1 MSKNFK
7 FANAYIQFVYRNK
20 WKLFFLILLIFI
32 MSLIPIIFKLKI
44 NPDLATL
51 LPKDTPSVLA
61 LEESY
66 DRFGSTDRFMIAIQS
81 SDPYLVAEI
90 QDSVKAYIAKNW
102 KDEIITEPQ
111 VDNDNS
117 FFIKNALLYLPVEHL
132 ERIRDNLETI
142 QFEIGREHGPLVVDL
157 LEDSNVQKKEKK
169 ELVWFDANL
178 PQALG
183 LPDEAADAFS
193 TFFETPSKEEQNTKI
208 TSNEPEDL
216 RRKVPKAL
224 DTRLMGVDKDTPDLF
239 NGIVQCKLTR
249 PSTDIDFVEHI
260 LAKADTLLK
269 HYSSKTYSSPVLMTV
284 EGSYE
289 GLSEVDDL
297 MNDSTISLIIS
308 LFLIYFIVAWFFKSI
323 IRAPILMLAQVSLAC
338 ALSMCFTAF
347 YYGAL
352 NPFTVLVASIILGM
366 GIDYS
371 IHFLGTCQRHFTE
384 SGDLK
389 DALTHTIANLLR
401 PMFLAAL
408 TTIAGLISLL
418 TAKFVGFYEF
428 GVISAVGIFFSFLTA
443 IFAMPVFILIAKGL
457 PPRPRASFF
466 PASWDDAKVARF
478 FKRAIMVGGIFTIV
492 SICFFP
498 YLEFEHNFKN
508 LRRPPKEKNEVRKK
522 IATGVAIA
530 SNRKTSTP
538 AAVMGDT
545 PEQLDS
551 LYDSL
556 MVILHKEKDPTLR
569 SFLTLK
575 TFLPSQADQ
584 EERMEIIEEIS
595 DLADAR
601 VFDRATGKDSANI
614 ATLRGLVKDVS
625 IFTLDSLPEWAL
637 DLLKEKDG
645 SIGKIGF
652 IYGKY
657 HSWDALEAAKWQDK
671 FGHWNFGG
679 KNLKVFSSQ
688 FILSDVIRA
697 VKADAVK
704 MAIVVL
710 LVVILILVFSLRNI
724 RQVIVASTA
733 LIIGLIWSMGLL
745 GFINFTIGLGHIG
758 IYNVVV
764 IPAILGL
771 AIDSSIHLISSWTQN
786 PDMTPRKLLDT
797 TGRLVMAS
805 SITTI
810 AGFAGALGISHKG
823 LRTIGELAVSSISM
837 FLLAAIIFT
846 ITLSFMLLKKEK

>member
-1 MSKNFK
+1 MSKTFK
-7 FANAYIQFVYRNK
+7 FAQKYIEFASTHK
-20 WKLFFLILLIFI
+20 WKLFALILLIFFS
-32 MSLIPIIFKLKI
+32 SLVPVFTKLKI
-44 NPDLATL
+44 NPDLAAL

-81 SDPYLVAEI
+81 ADPYLVAEI
-90 QDSVKAYIAKNW
+90 QDSVKAYISKNW
-102 KDEIITEPQ
+102 KNEIITEPQ

-117 FFIKNALLYLPVEHL
+117 FFIKNALLYLPIEHL

-142 QFEIGREHGPLVVDL
+142 QFEIGRENGPLVVDL
-157 LEDSNVQKKEKK
+157 LGDIAPKEKK
-169 ELVWFDANL
+169 ELIWFDANL

-183 LPDEAADAFS
+183 LPDEAADAFAS
-193 TFFETPSKEEQNTKI
+193 FFEASGDSVEKEAN
-208 TSNEPEDL
+208 NEPEDL
-216 RRKVPKAL
+216 RKKVPKAL

-260 LAKADTLLK
+260 LAKADTLIQ
-269 HYSSKTYSSPVLMTV
+269 HYSGKTYSSPVLMTI

-297 MNDSTISLIIS
+297 MNDSTISIIIAI
-308 LFLIYFIVAWFFKSI
+308 FLIYFIVAWFFKSPL
-323 IRAPILMLAQVSLAC
+323 RAPILMLGQVALACSLA
-338 ALSMCFTAF
+338 MCFTAF

-371 IHFLGTCQRHFTE
+371 IHFLGTCQRNITE
-384 SGDLK
+384 GKNLK
-389 DALTHTIANLLR
+389 EALTQSVANLLR
-401 PMFLAAL
+401 PMALAAL
-408 TTIAGLISLL
+408 TTIAGLLSLL
-418 TAKFVGFYEF
+418 FAKFVGFYEF
-428 GVISAVGIFFSFLTA
+428 GVISAVGIFCSFLTA
-443 IFAMPVFILIAKGL
+443 IFAMPVFILVAKGL
-457 PPRPRASFF
+457 PPRPRTSFF
-466 PASWDDAKVARF
+466 PASWDDAKVSRF
-478 FKRAIMVGGIFTIV
+478 FKKALIAGCIFTVI
-492 SICFFP
+492 SICFLP
-498 YLEFEHNFKN
+498 YLEFEHNFRN
-508 LRRPPKEKNEVRKK
+508 LRRPPKEKSEVRKK

-556 MVILHKEKDPTLR
+556 MILLHKEKDPTLR

-575 TFLPSQADQ
+575 SFLPSQADQ
-584 EERMEIIEEIS
+584 EERMEIIEEIA
-595 DLADAR
+595 DLSSAR

-614 ATLRGLVKDVS
+614 ETLRGLVKNVAP
-625 IFTLDSLPEWAL
+625 FTIDSLPEWAL
-637 DLLKEKDG
+637 DILKEKDG

-671 FGHWNFGG
+671 FGHWHFGG
-679 KNLKVFSSQ
+679 KDLKVFSSQ

-697 VKADAVK
+697 VKADAIQ
-704 MAIVVL
+704 MAVIVL
-710 LVVILILVFSLRNI
+710 LVVILILALSLRNL
-724 RQVIVASTA
+724 RQVLVASIS
-733 LIIGLIWSMGLL
+733 LIIGLLWSMGML
-745 GFINFTIGLGHIG
+745 GIINATIGLGHIG

-771 AIDSSIHLISSWTQN
+771 AIDSSIHLINSWTQN
-786 PDMTPRKLLDT
+786 PNITPRNLLDS

-805 SITTI
+805 SITTM

-823 LRTIGELAVSSISM
+823 LRTIGELAVSSIFM
-837 FLLAAIIFT
+837 FLFAALIFT
-846 ITLSFMLLKKEK
+846 ITLSFLYIKRKNPR